1 MQPDAEA
8 ASWRDDSDY
17 VTPPSSGGKQQ
28 HEAPPPAR
36 RLMNW
41 RSFVRIQLT
50 IHHADVQFRIHFHSA
65 EITIVT
71 NHDIV
76 WGNYV
81 PNAEARMVDLT
92 IFLHRPSRTIHPSS

>member
-41 RSFVRIQLT
+41 RPFVRISLQFTMLMYSFGFVFIVQRLQL
-50 IHHADVQFRIHFHSA
+50 
-65 EITIVT
+65 
-71 NHDIV
+71 
-76 WGNYV
+76 
-81 PNAEARMVDLT
+81 
-92 IFLHRPSRTIHPSS
+92 